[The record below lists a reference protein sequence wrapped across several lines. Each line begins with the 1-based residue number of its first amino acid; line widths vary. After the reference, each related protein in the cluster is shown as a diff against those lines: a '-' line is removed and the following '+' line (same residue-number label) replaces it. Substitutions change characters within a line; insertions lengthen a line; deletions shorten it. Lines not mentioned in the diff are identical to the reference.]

1 METKTKQKNSKKYK
15 KALDKI
21 IPTCH
26 NSACGKPV
34 KSGRNL
40 YCCWDCYI
48 IDNKKHKPETP
59 AEDKFNNNLTPSKKV
74 TQSEKKENKTMTN
87 RKFIGRSDIKTKGE
101 EKLKKQIAGFSV

>member
-74 TQSEKKENKTMTN
+74 TQSEKKENK
-87 RKFIGRSDIKTKGE
+87 S
-101 EKLKKQIAGFSV
+101 KLKMVYLLEMNMLLMFNFLIKLLF